1 MVIGQLIQRK
11 NWRDLSVVEGVAR
24 NVMVNEV
31 FRAECQQCHQVSFC
45 NKGFMNSQ
53 EPIFR
58 TDGVHFN
65 DLGSYKLFRSYRGAI
80 LHTAK

>member
-1 MVIGQLIQRK
+1 MPTVPPGFFF
-11 NWRDLSVVEGVAR
+11 G
-24 NVMVNEV
+24 
-31 FRAECQQCHQVSFC
+31 

-65 DLGSYKLFRSYRGAI
+65 DLGSYKLFRS
-80 LHTAK
+80 